1 MARRILQNSLKMIGE
16 KFVKTLPFL
25 HYSDIISGTRLKLV
39 FAMELWEEGNFMFQ
53 IKWIWENLKG
63 YRGRYIF
70 ALCLT
75 VIAQIMY
82 ISSPVFSQKI
92 VDTFIYNDHAAE
104 NLENNSRL
112 LMMLCGGMILFTL
125 TRTIIQ
131 FNANMLYERCSQ
143 GMLSRV
149 RNYLFANVQR
159 QDMTYYDRNRTGDLM
174 TRLSGDID
182 MVRHSVAWIIR
193 TLLESIVLFT
203 STTIYFFILDPLMAL
218 CLLALTP
225 VIFIISGIFRKEVGP
240 KYVFLREKLSD
251 LNTRAQ
257 ENISGNRVV
266 RAFAREDHE
275 IELFQEKNAD
285 YAAANKDAAMT
296 WLKYFPFIEITAQG
310 LTIVHLIAGGIFV
323 ISGRITMGEYIAFS
337 GLIWTLSNPMRNVGT
352 LVNDLQRFMAS
363 ASKIIEVYYSRSF
376 IVDRADAKEMPEHL
390 EGSIEFKNVT
400 FGYGETTV
408 LKNINFKINAGE
420 TIAIMG
426 ETGSGKTSLVNL
438 IPRLYDP
445 RSGEVLVDGVNVR
458 FIKLET
464 LRRNVGMAMQD
475 VLLWSDTIEGNISFG
490 KSDMPDEDVK
500 HFATIADADGFVNDL
515 NEGYD
520 TIVGERGVGL
530 SGGQKQRLSLA
541 RALAIRP
548 AILILDDT
556 TSAVDLETEK
566 TIQENLAALDFK
578 CTKIII
584 AQRISSAKDAD
595 KIIILKNGEISEMG
609 THEELLRNKDGYYTE
624 IYNLQ
629 SGNIE

>member
-1 MARRILQNSLKMIGE
+1 
-16 KFVKTLPFL
+16 
-25 HYSDIISGTRLKLV
+25 
-39 FAMELWEEGNFMFQ
+39 MFQ

-82 ISSPVFSQKI
+82 IANPVFGQNI
-92 VDTFIYNDHAAE
+92 VDTFIYNENAAQ
-104 NLENNSRL
+104 NLVEKRDL
-112 LMMLCGGMILFTL
+112 LIMLCGGMILFTL
-125 TRTIIQ
+125 IRTVIQ
-131 FNANMLYERCSQ
+131 FNSNMLYERCSQ
-143 GMLSRV
+143 GMLSKI

-159 QDMTYYDRNRTGDLM
+159 QDMTFYDRNRTGDLM

-182 MVRHSVAWIIR
+182 MVRHSVAWIIK

-203 STTIYFFILDPLMAL
+203 STTIYFFFFLDWLMAL

-225 VIFIISGIFRKEVGP
+225 LIFIISGIFRKEVGP
-240 KYVFLREKLSD
+240 KYVDLRERLSS

-285 YAAANKDAAMT
+285 YASANKTAAMT
-296 WLKYFPFIEITAQG
+296 WLKYFPFIETTAQG
-310 LTIVHLIAGGIFV
+310 MTVVHLIAGGIFV
-323 ISGRITMGEYIAFS
+323 ITGRITMGEYVAFS

-363 ASKIIEVYYSRSF
+363 ATKIIEVYYSRPF
-376 IVDRADAKEMPEHL
+376 IVDRSDAKDMPEHL
-390 EGSIEFKNVT
+390 DGSIEFKNVT
-400 FGYGETTV
+400 FGYGDSPV
-408 LKNINFKINAGE
+408 LKNVSFRINAGE
-420 TIAIMG
+420 TVAIMG

-445 RSGEVLVDGVNVR
+445 QSGEVLVDGVNVR
-458 FIKLET
+458 FIKLEI
-464 LRRNVGMAMQD
+464 LRRNIGMAMQD
-475 VLLWSDTIEGNISFG
+475 VLLWSDTIDGNISFG
-490 KSDMPDEDVK
+490 RSDMSEEDVRL
-500 HFATIADADGFVNDL
+500 FAKTADADGFINEL
-515 NEGYD
+515 GEGYD

-548 AILILDDT
+548 SILILDDT

-566 TIQENLAALDFK
+566 HIQENLAALDFR

-609 THEELLRNKDGYYTE
+609 THEELLRNKDGYYSE
-624 IYNLQ
+624 IYALQ
-629 SGNIE
+629 HGNIE